1 MFVNIIL
8 FTSQN
13 LLGNKY
19 AYMLIC
25 RSKKTVYVSY
35 QFHWNTHMGITERR
49 HEFNINCAK
58 KADGTYTR
66 DYSNLTKLQRQKN
79 NISAHLAFAFL
90 GKNKKGKWKWK

>member
-1 MFVNIIL
+1 MFVSIIL
-8 FTSQN
+8 FKSQK

-58 KADGTYTR
+58 KADGTYAR

-90 GKNKKGKWKWK
+90 GKNKKVKWK